1 MLLVMRCAFCG
12 KNQGLVRDPAG
23 SRRRPAS
30 ICEPCLN
37 ICRTILAKATREQA
51 PVTEPLPA
59 RDDKIASRVP
69 GTYRISSSNSDQSA
83 HLCCSFCDT
92 PQHVVDKLIGS
103 PRGSTPAYI
112 CDKCVTASVQAI
124 HNDVTQSG
132 PPRNLWQWMARKVGI
147 HSSYIQ

>member
-1 MLLVMRCAFCG
+1 
-12 KNQGLVRDPAG
+12 
-23 SRRRPAS
+23 
-30 ICEPCLN
+30 LN
-37 ICRTILAKATREQA
+37 ICRTILAKATKEQA
-51 PVTEPLPA
+51 PVTEPLSA

-103 PRGSTPAYI
+103 PRGSPPAYI

-124 HNDVTQSG
+124 NNDVTQSE